1 MKKIHYVGMDVHKE
15 TVSMAV
21 LTNSGPEVVME
32 KTLPNEN
39 GALRRWFKKLSENG
53 RVITVYEAGCCG
65 YTLQRFLEKETNIP
79 CLIVAPGKVPRKP
92 GDRVKTD
99 KRDAVT
105 LARLLRSGEA
115 ESIHVLTAEDEAVR
129 DYLRAREDLRVDL
142 LRNRQRLLGFLL
154 RHGYRYTEGGNWT
167 QKHER
172 WLKDLELPD
181 EISRKTLD
189 TYLFKI
195 KDLELR
201 LSDMETTIEQIATQ
215 ERYKEKVAQLRCFK
229 GIDTLIALS
238 VICEIGDFRRFASAG
253 AFMSFLGI
261 VPREHSSGQSRR
273 QGRVTKAGNGHLR
286 RLLTEAAWHYRFKNP
301 VSVRLAA
308 RRAGCSA
315 SVVFYADKAR
325 LRLQK
330 KFSSLLWQGKSAQVA
345 VTATARELSGFIWG
359 AMTGNIA

>member
-1 MKKIHYVGMDVHKE
+1 MEKIHYVGMDVHKE

-21 LTNSGPEVVME
+21 VTSSSHEVVLE
-32 KTLPNEN
+32 KTLPNEH
-39 GALRRWFKKLSENG
+39 GALRRWFKKLREKG
-53 RVITVYEAGCCG
+53 RVIAVYEAGCCG
-65 YTLQRFLEKETNIP
+65 YTLQRFLEKEMNVP

-92 GDRVKTD
+92 GERIKTD
-99 KRDAVT
+99 KRDAVM

-115 ESIHVLTAEDEAVR
+115 DAIHVPSAEDESVR

-154 RHGYRYTEGGNWT
+154 RRGYRYTEGGNWT

-172 WLKDLELPD
+172 WLRDLELPD
-181 EISRKTLD
+181 ELSRKTLD
-189 TYLFKI
+189 TYLYKI
-195 KDLELR
+195 KDIELR
-201 LSDMETTIEQIATQ
+201 LKDMESTIEQIAT
-215 ERYKEKVAQLRCFK
+215 KEGYRENVSRLRCFK

-286 RLLTEAAWHYRFKNP
+286 RLLTEAAWHYRYKSP
-301 VSVRLAA
+301 VSARLAA
-308 RRAGCSA
+308 RRAGCAAPLVS
-315 SVVFYADKAR
+315 FADKAR
-325 LRLQK
+325 VRLQK
-330 KFSSLLWQGKSAQVA
+330 KFSDLLWKGKSSQVA

-359 AMTGNIA
+359 TMTGNMA